1 MLSYRWPDHF
11 SGPCYGFEDCPL
23 ELASVQTNK
32 LHKGLPP
39 RSCYGFPYYY
49 VHIDHDTPVL
59 DPCFSVHPITILSC
73 DLPYVIMWS
82 PPYCHVIFTGSHPLG
97 TTLVETTQ
105 PLSIMWGTILPH
117 LFLHTLLQT
126 RNNLLIIVN
135 VYNIVLSWN
144 AKSLFI
150 VLKLLCFVCK
160 IIIIFLSFN
169 LYCKQV
175 VCLVHLIL

>member
-11 SGPCYGFEDCPL
+11 FGPCYGFEDCPL

-32 LHKGLPP
+32 LHKGLLP
-39 RSCYGFPYYY
+39 RSCYVISPM
-49 VHIDHDTPVL
+49 
-59 DPCFSVHPITILSC
+59 LSC
-73 DLPYVIMWS
+73 DLHHVVIWS
-82 PPYCHVIFTGSHPLG
+82 PLCCHVISTGSHPLG

-105 PLSIMWGTILPH
+105 LLSITWGTILPH

-126 RNNLLIIVN
+126 RNNLLIIIN

-150 VLKLLCFVCK
+150 ALKLLCFVCK
-160 IIIIFLSFN
+160 IIIIFLSSN
-169 LYCKQV
+169 SYCKQV